1 MLMSITCSQNFVSV
15 LVYKKV
21 WRSLCLWLW
30 VWLFF
35 IIYLFFYQITLSI
48 CNWTR
53 YLTYHTDWI
62 HYVHILYPRVPTL
75 KNILMTGNQWILS
88 QHLNIRVNSYFTFI
102 FINQRVLK
110 WSPSIYD
117 LTSYLIYPTDNIYY
131 LKFIILFF
139 IIGIIHT
146 GTNS

>member
-1 MLMSITCSQNFVSV
+1 MSITCAQNFVSV

-35 IIYLFFYQITLSI
+35 IIYLFFCQITLSI

-117 LTSYLIYPTDNIYY
+117 LTSYLIYPSDNIYY